1 MKKILT
7 LDDKNY
13 DINLEKIKRTAARA
27 IIFLGDNLLMVEND
41 NHEVKFPGGGVE
53 MNETETNALTRE
65 VLEETGYKVIK
76 DSIKAFGSVE
86 EIRLSSS
93 KDKIWNQTNK
103 YYFCKVEDTKTS
115 PNYSLSEKE
124 LNFNVIY
131 ISIDDAIKRNERYQK
146 INTINK
152 REYEVL
158 KLLKEYMK

>member
-1 MKKILT
+1 MKNILT

-13 DINLEKIKRTAARA
+13 DINLEKIKRTAVRA

-65 VLEETGYKVIK
+65 VLEETGYKVVK

-103 YYFCKVEDTKTS
+103 YYFCKVEDTQTS
-115 PNYSLSEKE
+115 PNYSLAEKE